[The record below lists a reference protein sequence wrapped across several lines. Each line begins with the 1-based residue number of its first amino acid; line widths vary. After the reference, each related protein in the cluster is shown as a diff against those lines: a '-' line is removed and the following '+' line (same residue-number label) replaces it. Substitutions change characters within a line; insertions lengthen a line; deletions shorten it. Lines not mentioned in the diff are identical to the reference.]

1 MNINSI
7 IKTAKVCAAGVT
19 ILSGFG
25 LAITNYKLH
34 ASKDEQIGAL
44 LKVTKSHVYEIE
56 ELRNRLDKYEA
67 RCICTAVGEKE

>member
-1 MNINSI
+1 MNTNLI
-7 IKTAKVCAAGVT
+7 IKTVVVGAAGVT

-56 ELRNRLDKYEA
+56 ELRKRLDKLENA
-67 RCICTAVGEKE
+67 